1 MLIALDAMGGDLAP
15 RAVVEGAFLAKKEVI
30 KDKGQIILI
39 GQEDLIRKELE
50 RLDAPSDLFPI
61 VHAEEVIGMGEH
73 PTKAFSQKRN
83 SSIHVGYHLLKTGK
97 ADVFCSAGNTGAMLV
112 GAMFTIKAVEGV
124 IRPGIAGFFPK
135 EHGKYGIV
143 VDVGANADCK
153 PDVLGQF
160 ADLGSLYYENVFKVD
175 KPKVGLLNLGEEE
188 GKGTLLTLAAYQL
201 LKLNPNINFIGN
213 VEGRDM
219 FNDKADVIVC
229 DGYTGNVALKLG
241 ETYWD
246 LCSRR
251 GFKDP
256 FIEMF
261 NYENVGGSPI
271 LGVNGNVIIGHGV
284 STPLA
289 IKNQMRLAMQTVES
303 GVSDK
308 IKDFFKQL

>member
-1 MLIALDAMGGDLAP
+1 MLIALDVMGGDYSPHAI
-15 RAVVEGAFLAKKEVI
+15 VEGAVQAKNEFV
-30 KDKGQIILI
+30 KDKGDIILI
-39 GQEDLIRKELE
+39 GREDAIRKELV
-50 RLDAPSDLFPI
+50 RLDVPSDMFPI
-61 VHAEEVIGMGEH
+61 VHAEEVIGMDEH
-73 PTKAFSQKRN
+73 PTKAISQKRN
-83 SSIHVGYHLLKTGK
+83 SSIMAGYGLLKAGK

-112 GAMFTIKAVEGV
+112 GAMFTIKAIEGV

-160 ADLGSLYYENVFKVD
+160 ADLGSLYYKNIFGIKE
-175 KPKVGLLNLGEEE
+175 PKVGLLNLGEEE
-188 GKGTLLTLAAYQL
+188 GKGTLLTQAAYQL
-201 LKLNPNINFIGN
+201 LKLNPNINFVGN

-219 FNDKADVIVC
+219 FNNKADVIVC
-229 DGYTGNVALKLG
+229 DGYTGNVALKMG
-241 ETYWD
+241 EEFWS
-246 LCSRR
+246 LCSSR
-251 GFKDP
+251 GFVDP

-289 IKNQMRLAMQTVES
+289 IKNQMKLAMQTVES
-303 GVSDK
+303 NVSEK
-308 IKDFFKQL
+308 IREFYQQ